1 MASDELLTEKKY
13 FSITEVSQICNIKS
27 HTLRFWEKEFEEL
40 KPLTRK
46 GNRRYYQKEDIEL
59 IKRIQSLLYD
69 SGMTISGAKKNLNFR
84 NNSQNE
90 NPRSKKI
97 LEELISRNPDDAYV
111 LNYLSYSM
119 AIRNED
125 LIQAKKLIIRALEI
139 EKNN

>member
-69 SGMTISGAKKNLNFR
+69 SGMTFQGLKNRFE
-84 NNSQNE
+84 NNSKTKIQDQ
-90 NPRSKKI
+90 KK
-97 LEELISRNPDDAYV
+97 Y
-111 LNYLSYSM
+111 
-119 AIRNED
+119 
-125 LIQAKKLIIRALEI
+125 
-139 EKNN
+139 

>member
-59 IKRIQSLLYD
+59 IKKIQTLLYD
-69 SGMTISGAKKNLNFR
+69 DGMTISGVKKNLTLTNK
-84 NNSQNE
+84 SQKE
-90 NPRSKKI
+90 DPRSKKI
-97 LEELISRNPDDAYV
+97 LE
-111 LNYLSYSM
+111 
-119 AIRNED
+119 
-125 LIQAKKLIIRALEI
+125 ALKSLLDEI
-139 EKNN
+139 K